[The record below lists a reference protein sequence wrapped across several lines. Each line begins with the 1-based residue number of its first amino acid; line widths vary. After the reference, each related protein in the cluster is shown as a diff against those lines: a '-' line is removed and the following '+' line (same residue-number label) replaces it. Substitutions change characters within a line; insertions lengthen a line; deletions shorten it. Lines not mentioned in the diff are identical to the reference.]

1 MTVARHDNYVVDL
14 LDRLLDV
21 GVVIRGT
28 IIISVA
34 DIELL
39 FLDANILLSSVERAL
54 SSERRDGTPARMSLH

>member
-1 MTVARHDNYVVDL
+1 MTAVRNDAYLVDL

-39 FLDANILLSSVERAL
+39 FLDASILFSSVERAL
-54 SSERRDGTPARMSLH
+54 SSERRDGAHALVSLC